1 MQMEMPCIHQKL
13 YGRRLNKMQKDI
25 LIVAV
30 GSINAD
36 LVAHKSVAAQRANY
50 AYGSNFEMN
59 LGGKSLNVAL
69 TALAFTPGVALI
81 ARIGNDIFGLE
92 ILNKAMKDGLITQ
105 YIKIDEFAH
114 TGIGHVR
121 VDENGQYDTIVI
133 NGANWNLTEE
143 DIDTF
148 ISDGYIP
155 KFAIFNFESD
165 INLLKKII
173 PKFKKINTQ
182 IVMNFSPIV
191 NNMRDLMNMT
201 DIAVLNLAE
210 AQQILESF
218 ETNPVVLL
226 EKLKSFGPST
236 VVITL
241 GSEGA
246 IAIDADG
253 LVVKVPAQV
262 AKVKNT
268 IGAGDG
274 FLACLIYSISQG
286 LPLEQSLINATH
298 VGKIIC
304 SKSEASLNAK
314 DTLVLNSESSFV
326 RSAKSALSSKGL

>member
-1 MQMEMPCIHQKL
+1 MS
-13 YGRRLNKMQKDI
+13 KDV

-36 LVAHKSVAAQRANY
+36 LVAEKSVTAQRANY

-69 TALAFTPGVALI
+69 TALALSNDVALI
-81 ARIGNDIFGLE
+81 SRIGNDIFGLE

-105 YIKIDEFAH
+105 YITIDEQAH

-143 DIDTF
+143 DIDVF
-148 ISDGYIP
+148 ISDGYRP
-155 KFAIFNFESD
+155 KFAIFNFETD
-165 INLLKKII
+165 INLLKKVI
-173 PKFKKINTQ
+173 PKFKQINSQ
-182 IVMNFSPIV
+182 IVINFSPIV
-191 NNMRDLMNMT
+191 NNMRDLLNLT
-201 DIAVLNLAE
+201 DVAVLNLAE
-210 AQQILESF
+210 AQQILESS
-218 ETNPVVLL
+218 ESNPEELL
-226 EKLKSFGPST
+226 KKLKSFGPKI

-241 GSEGA
+241 GGDGA
-246 IAIDADG
+246 VAMNSDG

-268 IGAGDG
+268 VGAGDG
-274 FLACLIYSISQG
+274 FLACLIYSIAQELS
-286 LPLEQSLINATH
+286 LEQSLINATY

-304 SKSEASLNAK
+304 SKSEASLSAK
-314 DTLVLNSESSFV
+314 DVLVLNSEPSFI
-326 RSAKSALSSKGL
+326 RKIKTTLSSKG

>member
-1 MQMEMPCIHQKL
+1 MP
-13 YGRRLNKMQKDI
+13 KDV

-36 LVAHKSVAAQRANY
+36 LVAEKSVTAQRANY

-69 TALAFTPGVALI
+69 TALALSNDVALI
-81 ARIGNDIFGLE
+81 SRIGNDIFGLE

-105 YIKIDEFAH
+105 YITIDEQAH

-143 DIDTF
+143 DIDAF
-148 ISDGYIP
+148 ISDGYRP
-155 KFAIFNFESD
+155 KFAIFNFETD
-165 INLLKKII
+165 INLLKKVI
-173 PKFKKINTQ
+173 PKFKQINSQ
-182 IVMNFSPIV
+182 IVINFSPIV
-191 NNMRDLMNMT
+191 NNMRDLLNLT
-201 DIAVLNLAE
+201 DVAVLNLAE
-210 AQQILESF
+210 AQQILESS
-218 ETNPVVLL
+218 ESNPEELL
-226 EKLKSFGPST
+226 KKLKSFGPKI

-241 GSEGA
+241 GGDGA
-246 IAIDADG
+246 VAMNSDG

-268 IGAGDG
+268 VGAGDG
-274 FLACLIYSISQG
+274 FLACLIYSIAQELS
-286 LPLEQSLINATH
+286 LEQSLINATY

-304 SKSEASLNAK
+304 SKSEASLSAK
-314 DTLVLNSESSFV
+314 DVLVLNSEPSFI
-326 RSAKSALSSKGL
+326 RKIKTTLSSKG

>member
-1 MQMEMPCIHQKL
+1 
-13 YGRRLNKMQKDI
+13 MQKDI

-36 LVAHKSVAAQRANY
+36 LVAEKSVTAQRANY

-69 TALAFTPGVALI
+69 TALALSNDVALI
-81 ARIGNDIFGLE
+81 SRIGNDIFGLE

-105 YIKIDEFAH
+105 YITIDEQAH

-133 NGANWNLTEE
+133 NGANWNLIEE
-143 DIDTF
+143 DIDAF
-148 ISDGYIP
+148 ISDGYRP
-155 KFAIFNFESD
+155 KFAIFNFETD
-165 INLLKKII
+165 INLLKKVI
-173 PKFKKINTQ
+173 PKFKQINSQ

-191 NNMRDLMNMT
+191 NNMRDLMNLT

-210 AQQILESF
+210 AQQILESS
-218 ETNPVVLL
+218 ESNPEDLL
-226 EKLKSFGPST
+226 KKLKSFGPKI

-241 GSEGA
+241 GGDGA
-246 IAIDADG
+246 VAMNSDG
-253 LVVKVPAQV
+253 LVIKVPAQV

-268 IGAGDG
+268 VGAGDG
-274 FLACLIYSISQG
+274 FLACLIYSIAQELS
-286 LPLEQSLINATH
+286 LEQSLINATY

-304 SKSEASLNAK
+304 SKSEASLSAK
-314 DTLVLNSESSFV
+314 DVLVLNSEPSFI
-326 RSAKSALSSKGL
+326 RKIKTTLSSKG

>member
-1 MQMEMPCIHQKL
+1 
-13 YGRRLNKMQKDI
+13 MQKDV

-36 LVAHKSVAAQRANY
+36 LVAEKSVTAQRANY

-69 TALAFTPGVALI
+69 TALALSNDVALI
-81 ARIGNDIFGLE
+81 SRIGNDIFGLE

-105 YIKIDEFAH
+105 YITIDEQAH

-143 DIDTF
+143 DIDVF
-148 ISDGYIP
+148 ISDGYRP
-155 KFAIFNFESD
+155 KFAIFNFETD

-173 PKFKKINTQ
+173 PKFKQINSQ
-182 IVMNFSPIV
+182 IVINFSPIV
-191 NNMRDLMNMT
+191 NNMRDLLNLT
-201 DIAVLNLAE
+201 DVAVLNLAE
-210 AQQILESF
+210 AQQILESS
-218 ETNPVVLL
+218 ESNPEDLL
-226 EKLKSFGPST
+226 KKLKSFGPKI

-241 GSEGA
+241 GGDGA
-246 IAIDADG
+246 VAMDSDG

-268 IGAGDG
+268 VGAGDG
-274 FLACLIYSISQG
+274 FLACLIYSIAQELS
-286 LPLEQSLINATH
+286 LEQSLINATY

-304 SKSEASLNAK
+304 SKSEASLSAK
-314 DTLVLNSESSFV
+314 DVLVLNSEQSFI
-326 RSAKSALSSKGL
+326 RKIKTTLSSKG